1 MARGQTNALIFGTT
15 RSAVKRVSTCIF
27 SVPSHAPAQSGSATP
42 VPASPSVT
50 APTPPAPLRLVRL
63 LADTDVMFLALISTF
78 ISSIALLGVA
88 VSLLLQSR
96 QLRTSQLEASR
107 AAQSALIQ
115 MGLANPKL
123 TAEVFGSSD
132 RDWLAKAGLVNWQV
146 KFWEM
151 SYLTKAMSAK
161 SVHVQ
166 AAELFASE
174 FPRDW
179 WSRSRELYKVDATT
193 RREREFFTI
202 IDSEFERKQRRVE
215 ASPSS

>member
-1 MARGQTNALIFGTT
+1 VGYPGSIPSDLPSTVAASQT
-15 RSAVKRVSTCIF
+15 VSGYWRYDSCLDID
-27 SVPSHAPAQSGSATP
+27 PHILDCAGG
-42 VPASPSVT
+42 VT
-50 APTPPAPLRLVRL
+50 
-63 LADTDVMFLALISTF
+63 
-78 ISSIALLGVA
+78 

-115 MGLANPKL
+115 MGLANPAL

-132 RDWLAKAGLVNWQV
+132 RDWLAKAGLTNWQV
-146 KFWEM
+146 KCWEM

-174 FPRDW
+174 FPCEW
-179 WSRSRELYKVDATT
+179 WSRSRELYKIDAAT
-193 RREREFFTI
+193 RREREFFAI
-202 IDSEFERKQRRVE
+202 IDTEFERKQRRVE